1 MRTIARLVLAYLTA
15 TPLVRAFSCAGW
27 LVVVASFFL
36 LRSLWHTDGTIPLA
50 LGWTAALGEIAL
62 FLGSSMMPI
71 VSGRLAGSRLSGVL
85 PRLRVKLLASAFVT
99 VLLVALP
106 PAVLIVF
113 GHPSVTGGKPLDPA
127 LAARIR
133 AWNVE
138 LFWVTYLRTFLTAG
152 WLYLTL
158 WFLTSRRSIGGVFR
172 ALVVIALLLYAPT
185 REIRELDA
193 QVRYQLLE
201 CALIWG
207 VFAVGFLWWPRWRT
221 LATRLHARWP
231 LRMPAALSS
240 QVRGRELDL
249 LLGTANPWLLAA
261 GQVLPIVL
269 AMRIGY
275 YSAAV
280 WLYYLTIFSTVAGAI
295 AGHAAERSRAVW
307 LRAGWSRAGLFG
319 AVERSFWRHNGYVLG
334 LLLILMLTI
343 GSYAGLPASVL
354 LIGMPL
360 LVLGTV
366 LSTYL
371 GLMVTRGLRWLEG
384 TLAIAVMLTL
394 MAGAVLA
401 ARGHGDEL
409 LILALE
415 IVLAGTALALR
426 FTARERWQHLDWALC
441 RPELAP
447 RARGAG

>member
-15 TPLVRAFSCAGW
+15 TPLLRALSCGGW
-27 LVVVASFFL
+27 LLVVAAFFL
-36 LRSLWHTDGTIPLA
+36 LRSRSTADVTVI
-50 LGWTAALGEIAL
+50 LGWTAALSEVVV

-71 VSGRLAGSRLSGVL
+71 VFGRLAGSRLSGVL

-106 PAVLIVF
+106 PAVLVVF
-113 GHPSVTGGKPLDPA
+113 GHPAATAGEAPNPA
-127 LAARIR
+127 LAARIHT
-133 AWNVE
+133 WQVE
-138 LFWVTYLRTFLTAG
+138 LFWLTYLRTFLTVG
-152 WLYLTL
+152 WLYVIS
-158 WFLTSRRSIGGVFR
+158 WFLASRRSIGGVFR
-172 ALVVIALLLYAPT
+172 ALLVIALLLYAPT

-193 QVRYQLLE
+193 QLRYQLLE

-207 VFAVGFLWWPRWRT
+207 VFALGFLGWPRWRM
-221 LATRLHARWP
+221 LATRLHRRWP

-240 QVRGRELDL
+240 QIRGREVDL

-295 AGHAAERSRAVW
+295 AGQAAERSRAVW

-384 TLAIAVMLTL
+384 TLAVAVMLAL
-394 MAGAVLA
+394 MAVAVLA
-401 ARGHGDEL
+401 ARGHGEEL
-409 LILALE
+409 VIVALE

>member
-15 TPLVRAFSCAGW
+15 TPLVRAFSCVGW
-27 LVVVASFFL
+27 LLVVGAFFL
-36 LRSLWHTDGTIPLA
+36 LRFWSHADVIV
-50 LGWTAALGEIAL
+50 LGWTAALGEIL
-62 FLGSSMMPI
+62 VFLGSCMLPI
-71 VSGRLAGSRLSGVL
+71 VFGRLAGSRLSGVL
-85 PRLRVKLLASAFVT
+85 PHLRVKLLASALVA

-106 PAVLIVF
+106 PAVLVVF
-113 GHPSVTGGKPLDPA
+113 GHPSPTAGEAPDPA
-127 LAARIR
+127 LAARIH
-133 AWNVE
+133 AWGVQ
-138 LFWVTYLRTFLTAG
+138 LFWLTYLRTFLTAC

-158 WFLTSRRSIGGVFR
+158 WFLTSQRSIGGVFR
-172 ALVVIALLLYAPT
+172 ALLVIALLLYAPT

-201 CALIWG
+201 CAVIWG
-207 VFAVGFLWWPRWRT
+207 VFALGFLGWPRWRT
-221 LATRLHARWP
+221 LATRLYRRLP
-231 LRMPAALSS
+231 LRIPAALSS
-240 QVRGRELDL
+240 QVRGREVDL
-249 LLGTANPWLLAA
+249 LLGTANPWLLAG
-261 GQVLPIVL
+261 GQVLPILL

-295 AGHAAERSRAVW
+295 AGQAAERSRAVW
-307 LRAGWSRAGLFG
+307 LRAGWSRAGLFA

-334 LLLILMLTI
+334 LLLILMVTI
-343 GSYAGLPASVL
+343 GSYAGLPTSL
-354 LIGMPL
+354 LLLGMPL
-360 LVLGTV
+360 LILGTV

-394 MAGAVLA
+394 MAVAVLA
-401 ARGHGDEL
+401 SHGHGDEL
-409 LILALE
+409 LIVALE

-447 RARGAG
+447 RARGR